1 MPKIGARILKTSI
14 AVTITMFICNLLK
27 LEPAI
32 FGAVSAV
39 VNVQPSVYLTIKA
52 AKGQIIAHVLG
63 VGAGLVLG
71 YVFGGS
77 PLTMGLATILVISLF
92 VKLNLKNGLQMGIVA
107 TIFILSSSP
116 DQFLAHALDRSAV
129 IFIGLVIAML
139 INVILWPPRYGR
151 QLTIKL
157 RESNDTA
164 VHYFCQAVRNFVR
177 LENEQIPSPHT
188 EKEKVSGLI
197 SECRVLAEHARR
209 ERYNTVNDYEYLDP
223 NNWLPL
229 AEKLI
234 NHNEMLMVKADRI
247 YELLPGR
254 LERRLKHGANPIST
268 EFQSMLNIL
277 ESGCSTVIRVNDK
290 LKTLVCDKA
299 LVKPEEI
306 SEVYWE
312 SLTDAVD
319 KWHDRFSGS
328 YYLHALIEI
337 SVVASEIKW
346 ASREGKKFINMII
359 NVNSTSLKNQIN
371 NEIN

>member
-14 AVTITMFICNLLK
+14 AVTITLFICNLLK

-52 AKGQIIAHVLG
+52 AKEQIIAHVLG
-63 VGAGLVLG
+63 VGVGLIFG

-77 PLTMGLATILVISLF
+77 PLTMGVATIFVISLF
-92 VKLNLKNGLQMGIVA
+92 VNLNLKNGLLMGIVA
-107 TIFILSSSP
+107 AIFILSSSP
-116 DQFLAHALDRSAV
+116 DQFLSHALDRSAV

-139 INVILWPPRYGR
+139 INVTLWPPRYG
-151 QLTIKL
+151 QLLTIKL

-164 VHYFCQAVRNFVR
+164 VHYFCQAVRDFVR
-177 LENEQIPSPHT
+177 LENEQIPVPHT
-188 EKEKVSGLI
+188 EKEKVDKLI

-209 ERYNTVNDYEYLDP
+209 ERYNTVNNYEYLDL
-223 NNWLPL
+223 NNWLLL

-234 NHNEMLMVKADRI
+234 NYSEMLVVKADRI
-247 YELLPGR
+247 YELLPSR
-254 LERRLKHGANPIST
+254 LERRLKHGANPISS
-268 EFQSMLNIL
+268 EFRSMLNIL
-277 ESGCSTVIRVNDK
+277 ESGCSTVIRVNNK
-290 LKTLVCDKA
+290 LKTLVCDKT

-306 SEVYWE
+306 SETYWE

-337 SVVASEIKW
+337 GVVASEIRW
-346 ASREGKKFINMII
+346 TSREGKKLINMII
-359 NVNSTSLKNQIN
+359 GVNSTTLN
-371 NEIN
+371 NET